1 MHVHLQ
7 WVIIVYYRGRRT
19 KHYSDNVWRVG
30 VAHPLTDFTEL
41 SSANLGFSPVK
52 VEKFYRIEL
61 NNSLFY
67 CKEYKRTS
75 KTNNYSILYEME
87 ASGEHFALIDFFV
100 EVTNPETSEPVI
112 LAVVQHL
119 NVTSF
124 SVNGEEVPHLF
135 DISSRE
141 AKCIPVTYIK
151 RKCILI
157 ESCSSGTSDV
167 ICRIFYHNNMTV

>member
-1 MHVHLQ
+1 MHVHAPCNFCH
-7 WVIIVYYRGRRT
+7 RGRRT

-30 VAHPLTDFTEL
+30 VAHPITDFTEL

-52 VEKFYRIEL
+52 IEKFYRIEL

-67 CKEYKRTS
+67 CREYKRTS
-75 KTNNYSILYEME
+75 KTNNYTILYERE
-87 ASGEHFALIDFFV
+87 PSNEQFALIDFFV
-100 EVTNPETSEPVI
+100 EVTSPETSEPVI

-135 DISSRE
+135 DITSRE
-141 AKCIPVTYIK
+141 AKCIPVTCIK

-157 ESCSSGTSDV
+157 ESYSSGTSDV
-167 ICRIFYHNNMTV
+167 ICRIFYHNNLTV